1 MESTQCGIG
10 RTRWRRKFL
19 QEGKFKYIPYHRL
32 FRRTEFLEVEGY
44 GRFEAYAN
52 RDSLKYQE
60 VYGLETSKHCIE
72 EQFDGLGLAERG
84 KFLSSWNDRR

>member
-1 MESTQCGIG
+1 MWY
-10 RTRWRRKFL
+10 WRDKAVLQNFL

-60 VYGLETSKHCIE
+60 VYGLEDSQDIVQRNGSTGW
-72 EQFDGLGLAERG
+72 F
-84 KFLSSWNDRR
+84 